1 MTPNGGKLQTIII
14 IIEIIKLKDMQYFK
28 TISEL
33 IASYKILAYPGRI
46 YSKLNGKS
54 DLTNS
59 QYWILSSKE
68 QKDEDMIEVDGE
80 CVPES
85 VAPYHAK
92 SFLSVGTFQDIIEVK
107 LSNNPNLSVN
117 MDADVFIE
125 AINYYLE
132 NDDFM
137 D

>member
-1 MTPNGGKLQTIII
+1 
-14 IIEIIKLKDMQYFK
+14 MQYFK
-28 TISEL
+28 TIGEL

-46 YSKLNGKS
+46 YFELSEKSNFTDSKF
-54 DLTNS
+54 
-59 QYWILSSKE
+59 WILSSKE
-68 QKDEDMIEVDGE
+68 QKDEDMIDVDGE

-85 VAPYHAK
+85 VAPYHVK

-117 MDADVFIE
+117 TDTDIFIE
-125 AINYYLE
+125 AINHYLE
-132 NDDFM
+132 YDDFM

>member
-1 MTPNGGKLQTIII
+1 
-14 IIEIIKLKDMQYFK
+14 MQHFK

-46 YSKLNGKS
+46 YSELNGKS
-54 DLTNS
+54 NLTNS
-59 QYWILSSKE
+59 QYWIISSKE
-68 QKDEDMIEVDGE
+68 QKDEDMIEVNGE

-85 VAPYHAK
+85 VAPYHVK

-107 LSNNPNLSVN
+107 LANNPNLSVN

>member
-1 MTPNGGKLQTIII
+1 
-14 IIEIIKLKDMQYFK
+14 MQYFK

-33 IASYKILAYPGRI
+33 IASYKTLAYPGRI
-46 YSKLNGKS
+46 YSELSEKS
-54 DLTNS
+54 NFTKS
-59 QYWILSSKE
+59 QFWILSSKE

-85 VAPYHAK
+85 VAPYHVK

-107 LSNNPNLSVN
+107 LSSNTELSVN
-117 MDADVFIE
+117 MDVDVFIE
-125 AINYYLE
+125 AIKYYLE